1 MEDEKKYGDG
11 TTPGEE
17 RYTDTDLADS
27 GFAAEGA
34 GSHYAE
40 GIEQPIESDARAE
53 PPAEDV
59 PADPPTEDTPV
70 EPSTKDVPVR
80 SAPKGDLLLIDA
92 DCLKQIDGR
101 LESIAGSGQRLFS
114 EVREMHKLYHTEFAG
129 RLKAMQDELEQYRK
143 IDKGRAYDD
152 ILAAIARIYGNNET
166 LAEEVAE
173 PKAKKSIWYMLMDI
187 EDLLNVYGMTKQRS
201 SQGEKRNPRH
211 CQVLNRIPADDPA
224 KHDTVAKSY
233 NSGFYI
239 GNRTIIKEMVDV
251 YIYEGQAPAK
261 EAGEEQ
267 FIEAGDMLAAE

>member
-1 MEDEKKYGDG
+1 
-11 TTPGEE
+11 
-17 RYTDTDLADS
+17 
-27 GFAAEGA
+27 
-34 GSHYAE
+34 
-40 GIEQPIESDARAE
+40 
-53 PPAEDV
+53 
-59 PADPPTEDTPV
+59 
-70 EPSTKDVPVR
+70 
-80 SAPKGDLLLIDA
+80 
-92 DCLKQIDGR
+92 
-101 LESIAGSGQRLFS
+101 
-114 EVREMHKLYHTEFAG
+114 
-129 RLKAMQDELEQYRK
+129 
-143 IDKGRAYDD
+143 
-152 ILAAIARIYGNNET
+152 
-166 LAEEVAE
+166 
-173 PKAKKSIWYMLMDI
+173 MLMDI